1 MYSVEGIDVSSRRG
15 SPGLVLLVSVSFN
28 EDAVLRVSI
37 NSRVRRTI
45 FFVVST
51 VVALA
56 STKVKRVVGLARVK
70 LPFEV
75 GSVIVEL
82 RLIKFVL
89 G

>member
-1 MYSVEGIDVSSRRG
+1 
-15 SPGLVLLVSVSFN
+15 
-28 EDAVLRVSI
+28 VSI
-37 NSRVRRTI
+37 NKRVRRTI
-45 FFVVST
+45 FFIVST

-56 STKVKRVVGLARVK
+56 STEVKRVVGLARVN

-75 GSVIVEL
+75 GSGIVEL